1 MTNGGSGQFNEDWAS
16 QSPLREPSA
25 AERDWAAKRR
35 RWAALDAAEQE
46 QQAARRTTVVRANRR
61 ARLRRLYPWL
71 VFAAIAVVLITVSRI
86 SGIAPGSLNA
96 TSDVPPPGVGEHDQR
111 IHPPSTPP
119 KSSEAYNYSERNP
132 DGTPVT
138 FSPCR
143 VWPVVVNLTG
153 APPDAY
159 QAVNQ
164 ALGQIDQATGLA
176 LTLEG
181 PTTET
186 AATKRDEYQPGR
198 YGQRWAPILITWST
212 GAVDAGF
219 AGHGGPSLIRLPNG
233 QQHYVTGQVT
243 LDANGQ
249 FITNPERLNA
259 ILLHE
264 LGHVVGL
271 DHSPDPTELMAPENT
286 GQTAFGP
293 GDLTG
298 LATLGNGPCTS
309 TI

>member
-1 MTNGGSGQFNEDWAS
+1 MTNGGSGRFNADWAR

-25 AERDWAAKRR
+25 AEREWAAKRR
-35 RWAALDAAEQE
+35 RWAALDAAEQ
-46 QQAARRTTVVRANRR
+46 QLQAARRTTGVKATRR
-61 ARLRRLYPWL
+61 ARFRRAYPWL
-71 VFAAIAVVLITVSRI
+71 VFAVIAVVLITVSRI
-86 SGIAPGSLNA
+86 TGIAPGSLHTA
-96 TSDVPPPGVGEHDQR
+96 RDVPPPGVGERDQR
-111 IHPPSTPP
+111 IHSPATPR
-119 KSSEAYNYSERNP
+119 KGSGAYNYFERNP

-143 VWPVVVNLTG
+143 VWPVVVNLMG

-164 ALGQIDQATGLA
+164 ALAEINEATGLA
-176 LTLEG
+176 FTLEG

-186 AATKRDEYQPGR
+186 ATAKRPEYQPDR
-198 YGQRWAPILITWST
+198 YGKRWAPILITWST
-212 GAVDAGF
+212 GAVETGF
-219 AGHGGPSLIRLPNG
+219 AGHGGPSLIRLPTG
-233 QQHYVTGQVT
+233 QEHYVTGQVT

-249 FITNPERLNA
+249 FNTNPQRLNA

-271 DHSPDPTELMAPENT
+271 DHSPDPTELMAAENT

-298 LATLGNGPCTS
+298 LANVGNGPCIT
-309 TI
+309 TV